1 MMIRSI
7 LTTAS
12 VILSTSMFAQ
22 TAGSL
27 DPTFGTGGKVL
38 TPISGGDAKAYGIS
52 IQTDGKIV
60 ISGYSTDGTTGK
72 NFATLR
78 YNSDGSLDTSFGNNG
93 MAIND
98 LQTGSDDVAYSVAI
112 QSDGKIVVGG
122 SSDNGFDKNAAI
134 IRYKTD
140 GTVDSTFGINGIVL
154 TDFDN
159 NQQDEIKVVRIHAVT
174 GNIIVGGS
182 SVISSSLAKPV
193 IARYLSN
200 GTIDST
206 FNSTGIRL
214 LWIATN
220 DNNRSFSL
228 EDLEVVSTGKISA
241 TGWRKNVSTSI
252 SSEYWACRVL
262 SNGAMDNTFSTDGVL
277 AYADAGGSSYGHALL
292 LNSNQD
298 LILAG
303 TRSYL
308 GDNTYRFLKIN
319 QDGTIPATS
328 TFFNITSGIDI
339 AYAIEEDVN
348 GKYVMAGSTGTST
361 SRAFTIL
368 RMSNTAVLD
377 NTFNGSGI
385 VNTVFGS
392 NQMNECFDVAIQTD
406 NKIVAIGYSGTD
418 IALARYLGNDIAT
431 SITENNTSSI
441 AVYPNPV
448 NDALMIEMSHTD
460 INSSYQII
468 DVTGKVWMQ
477 GSIKNKFTS
486 IEVKNLPNGIYFLR
500 TGKQTQKIVKM

>member
-7 LTTAS
+7 STT
-12 VILSTSMFAQ
+12 ILLIASTSLFAQ

-38 TPISGGDAKAYGIS
+38 TPISGGDAKAYGIA

-60 ISGYSTDGTTGK
+60 VTGYSTDVTTGK

-98 LQTGSDDVAYSVAI
+98 LQTGSDDIAYSVAI
-112 QSDGKIVVGG
+112 QTDGKIVVGG

-140 GTVDSTFGINGIVL
+140 GTVDSTFGTNGMVL
-154 TDFDN
+154 TDFDS
-159 NQQDEIKVVRIHAVT
+159 NQQDEIKVVKIHAAT

-262 SNGAMDNTFSTDGVL
+262 SNGAMDNTFSTDGVVS
-277 AYADAGGSSYGHALL
+277 YADAGGSSYGHSLL

-308 GDNTYRFLKIN
+308 GDNTYRYLKIN
-319 QDGTIPATS
+319 QNGTIPATS
-328 TFFNITSGIDI
+328 TFFNITGGIDI
-339 AYAIEEDVN
+339 AYAIKEEMN

-377 NTFNGSGI
+377 NTFNGTGI

-431 SITENNTSSI
+431 GITESKSSSI
-441 AVYPNPV
+441 SIYPNPV
-448 NDALMIEMSHTD
+448 NDVLMIDMSAAEL
-460 INSSYQII
+460 NSDYQLI
-468 DVTGKVWMQ
+468 DVTGKIWMQ
-477 GSIKNKFTS
+477 GRINSSFSSID
-486 IEVKNLPNGIYFLR
+486 VKHLRSGIYFLR
-500 TGKQTQKIVKM
+500 IGKQTKKIVKM